1 VSWCTVLVHNVTP
14 MPSRLILAL
23 ALSLALHTGLLLPD
37 VFHPRTPP
45 QRSVLSAALQ
55 LSHGPQA
62 PDRDQTL
69 LKNTLL
75 TEKAPV
81 KAPPATPP
89 AAHPGPAPGKAAT
102 RRQLDAVQRKLA
114 QHQYYPPEAIARGIE
129 GEGSL
134 LLTLAEDG
142 SISEVSIAVSSGHPI
157 LDKAAV
163 RAAYA
168 MARVNWAHSRELIL
182 PFVFRLE

>member
-1 VSWCTVLVHNVTP
+1 MSWCTVLVHNVTP

-23 ALSLALHTGLLLPD
+23 ALSLALHASLLLPD
-37 VFHPRTPP
+37 VFSPRTPSPRSTLAASLRPPHVP
-45 QRSVLSAALQ
+45 QD
-55 LSHGPQA
+55 
-62 PDRDQTL
+62 PDRDETL

-81 KAPPATPP
+81 KAPPAPPP
-89 AAHPGPAPGKAAT
+89 AAHAGPAPGKAAT
-102 RRQLDAVQRKLA
+102 KRQLDAVQRKLA
-114 QHQYYPPEAIARGIE
+114 QHQYYPSEAIARGIE
-129 GEGSL
+129 GDGSL

>member
-1 VSWCTVLVHNVTP
+1 VHGFGSQCHAHAVSPDPRPRAFARPARRPAASV
-14 MPSRLILAL
+14 RLSPA
-23 ALSLALHTGLLLPD
+23 
-37 VFHPRTPP
+37 HPATA
-45 QRSVLSAALQ
+45 VGAGGFAA
-55 LSHGPQA
+55 LSHGPQD
-62 PDRDQTL
+62 PDRDETL